1 MKSFETTTMFRD
13 RIIVT
18 VLASGEMTTLTKPV
32 PNLTCSGVRFG
43 QSRGVAEL
51 VSDGGPDL

>member
-1 MKSFETTTMFRD
+1 MFRD